1 MTSPGGVGCRHVLAV
16 LDRDSTIADAAAAL
30 ARLNGARLSIV
41 QTWSPPLAFWGLDH
55 PSLMPFPI
63 SRARALGELAAE
75 ADVRLRR
82 VVRELEH
89 PAPLEFRC
97 CRGRASTVA
106 LRAARSGAF
115 DAVVVSNCLA
125 LRWSR
130 TARELCRSG
139 VLHLLSRAVAGLD
152 SSRAL
157 PALRL

>member
-1 MTSPGGVGCRHVLAV
+1 VLAV
-16 LDRDSTIADAAAAL
+16 LGRDPTIAGAAADL
-30 ARLNGARLSIV
+30 ARRDGARLSIV

-55 PSLMPFPI
+55 PSLIPFPT
-63 SRARALGELAAE
+63 SRARAVGELAAE
-75 ADVRLRR
+75 ADVNLRR

-89 PAPLEFRC
+89 PGPLEFRC
-97 CRGRASTVA
+97 CRGRESTVA

-130 TARELCRSG
+130 TGRELCRSG
-139 VLHLLSRAVAGLD
+139 LLHLRPEPSSRGLGFERRAV
-152 SSRAL
+152 